1 MTWAMC
7 LACGSGP
14 RNQTRPD
21 QTRSG
26 EDRRGNCQ
34 LFVFVKG
41 SDFTAARKS
50 TFPDSRRLINVT
62 WVPIP
67 LPFALSLS
75 SSVSISLFKRRTSW
89 VGLRAKRM
97 SWLWFS
103 VIPLRS
109 LGDPIRNTHTFFRG
123 MRWGEVRSRGRPQD
137 QRIQSICIA
146 DDGRQRVVV
155 LDLQILR
162 SQDLQIAIPIAYVN
176 VVCPTNFSSRHN
188 AKCKLIDTFWSP
200 SIRG

>member
-109 LGDPIRNTHTFFRG
+109 S
-123 MRWGEVRSRGRPQD
+123 WGSNPKYSHFLQRDEVRRGQESGQTAGSKNPIDLHSRRRQAKGCSPR
-137 QRIQSICIA
+137 SA
-146 DDGRQRVVV
+146 D
-155 LDLQILR
+155 
-162 SQDLQIAIPIAYVN
+162 P
-176 VVCPTNFSSRHN
+176 
-188 AKCKLIDTFWSP
+188 
-200 SIRG
+200 